1 MITHFSMS
9 QCFTHGKQKH
19 RRLALKY
26 LGVCK
31 PKKSNEGDPQKDY
44 INLPL
49 QSDVLHLQVWFIW
62 STISISWVDSQTNR
76 LRSISS
82 PIFTGNS
89 KSSSSQLGRNS
100 DSSLLVSS
108 ELIPLD
114 KLSCMQ
120 SLISLA
126 SGVSVT
132 AFCVLYFVFPGLE
145 NCNLVFFPRLYG
157 SSRHFA
163 GKVNDFL
170 LPTPFPCLDAL
181 FPLSLKLAFSSP
193 QKTLYVSS
201 SAAPCWICR
210 VGCHVCENV
219 VRMRSLTGSQAA

>member
-62 STISISWVDSQTNR
+62 STISISWVDSQTNS

-120 SLISLA
+120 YRISRLRSFGHSLLCFI
-126 SGVSVT
+126 
-132 AFCVLYFVFPGLE
+132 FC
-145 NCNLVFFPRLYG
+145 FPR
-157 SSRHFA
+157 
-163 GKVNDFL
+163 
-170 LPTPFPCLDAL
+170 T
-181 FPLSLKLAFSSP
+181 
-193 QKTLYVSS
+193 
-201 SAAPCWICR
+201 
-210 VGCHVCENV
+210 
-219 VRMRSLTGSQAA
+219 

>member
-62 STISISWVDSQTNR
+62 STISISWVDSQTNS

-126 SGVSVT
+126 SRVSVT

-145 NCNLVFFPRLYG
+145 NCNLVFFPRLYS

-181 FPLSLKLAFSSP
+181 FSPLSEASFFFAAED
-193 QKTLYVSS
+193 TLRFFLGGAMLDMPCGVS
-201 SAAPCWICR
+201 C
-210 VGCHVCENV
+210 
-219 VRMRSLTGSQAA
+219 L